1 MSFQPVLPFAGYAGW
16 KFLGRTFEAQ
26 KASFSGSGQMVRDA
40 DYFRAN
46 IGKATT
52 AEALV
57 ADHRLLKVALGAF
70 GLDDDLPNKAFIRR
84 VLSDGTLSADALSGK
99 LSDKRYAAMA
109 RAFGYDLTPPRIVQS
124 DFADTLL
131 AAYDDR
137 QFEIAVGE
145 QDANMRLAL
154 GTPRDLGEVAAKT
167 SSEDTRWFTVMGTT
181 PLRSVFEGALGLP
194 SSFASLDL
202 DQQLTTLKQKTEA
215 VFGDSSISQFT
226 DSDKIDKLV
235 RLFLIRSELAGGGS
249 GGTSGQSAAL
259 QILQGAT
266 GGADGIL
273 SLLG

>member
-1 MSFQPVLPFAGYAGW
+1 MSFRPVLPLGGYAGW
-16 KFLGRTFEAQ
+16 KFLGRTLDTQ
-26 KASFSGSGQMVRDA
+26 KAAFADSGAIRRDA

-70 GLDDDLPNKAFIRR
+70 GLDDDLPNKAFIQR
-84 VLSDGTLSADALSGK
+84 VLSDGTLSADALSAK
-99 LSDKRYAAMA
+99 LSDKRYAALA
-109 RAFGYDLTPPRIVQS
+109 RAFGYDLTPPRVGQS
-124 DFADTLL
+124 DFADTIL

-167 SSEDTRWFTVMGTT
+167 SSEDAKWFTVMGTS
-181 PLRSVFEGALGLP
+181 PLRAVFEGALGLP
-194 SSFASLDL
+194 PSFAALDI
-202 DQQLTTLKQKTEA
+202 DQQLVTLKQKTEA
-215 VFGDSSISQFT
+215 AFGDSAVSQF
-226 DSDKIDKLV
+226 SDPGKMDKLV
-235 RLFLIRSELAGGGS
+235 RLFLMKAQIAGGATS
-249 GGTSGQSAAL
+249 ASGQSAAL

-266 GGADGIL
+266 GSANGIL